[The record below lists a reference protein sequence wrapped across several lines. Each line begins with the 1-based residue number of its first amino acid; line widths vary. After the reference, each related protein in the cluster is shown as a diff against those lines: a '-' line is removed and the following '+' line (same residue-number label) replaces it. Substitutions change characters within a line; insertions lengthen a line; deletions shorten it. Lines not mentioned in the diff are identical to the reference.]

1 LKPGATLADVA
12 FAVCSALDRI
22 GERALLVGGSAATY
36 YAPESYQS
44 HDCDFIL
51 TFGSNTE
58 NVLNALAAIGFERAR
73 EGYFRHAEIPFTVEF
88 PLGPAF
94 IGNDLIERYSTI
106 RRDTEVLH
114 IYTPTDVVRD
124 RFMHFWAW
132 GDFSALRVA
141 LDVASAQ
148 RENIDY
154 EAIVTWTE
162 RELAEAPGA
171 YDLVRRDLFLK
182 ELQTTLTGNPEGE

>member
-1 LKPGATLADVA
+1 LDRGATLTDVA
-12 FAVCSALDRI
+12 FAVCTALDSI

-36 YAPESYQS
+36 YAPEVYQS

-58 NVLNALAAIGFERAR
+58 NILTALTAIGFERTR

-94 IGNDLIERYSTI
+94 IGIDLIERYSTV
-106 RRDTEVLH
+106 RRENQVLH
-114 IYTPTDVVRD
+114 VYTPTDVVRD

-141 LDVASAQ
+141 LDVANAQ
-148 RENIDY
+148 RENVDY
-154 EAIVTWTE
+154 AAIETWTD
-162 RELAEAPGA
+162 RELTEAPAA
-171 YDLVRRDLFLK
+171 YDVTRRDLFLK
-182 ELQTTLTGNPEGE
+182 ELQSIVNGEL